1 MTRTWCAC
9 LAGLVLIAG
18 ALAVPTYGVA
28 AAVTGVPPVS
38 QLSSDPF
45 TNATSQH
52 ATEVEPDS
60 FAWGSTIVDAVQAGR
75 FVTGGA
81 SDIGWAAS
89 ADGGV
94 TWTHG
99 FLSGLTTH
107 RGGGKYPRATDPV
120 VTYDARH
127 KTWLIAT
134 TALVFVAGREPPGI
148 GVAVLRSA
156 SGTAWTKPVF
166 AIGGTSDT
174 PNYDKDWIVCDNT
187 ASSPHY
193 GTCYAVVDMHAD
205 SNQLAIATSTDGG
218 AVWSAPVDPAGAAG
232 GLPGG
237 MAVQPDGTV
246 VVVYYTVEGASTQV
260 ALSSSDGGKTWS
272 APVTIA
278 AVQHHAPDGNLRG
291 DPLPSVTVD
300 QAGTIYV
307 AWADCRFRTGCP
319 ENDIVFSAS
328 AGAATW
334 TAPARIPIDP
344 VTSSIEHYLPVI
356 VASPDGAGHLALYYY
371 FYPKATCT
379 QATCAIGAGFSS
391 SVNGGATWSAG
402 QHLVTP
408 FALSLL
414 PDTSKGLMAGDYIGA
429 AVTGSGTAF
438 GTLIIAKKATGGKA
452 FNVALYTD
460 GGQAVTG
467 GTSAGLPLIA
477 VGARLA
483 AGHRAPGG

>member
-1 MTRTWCAC
+1 MTRTWGLP
-9 LAGLVLIAG
+9 LAGLALIAG
-18 ALAVPTYGVA
+18 ALAVPADGA
-28 AAVTGVPPVS
+28 AAGVTAVPPVS

-60 FAWGSTIVDAVQAGR
+60 FAWGNTIVDAVQAGR

-81 SDIGWAAS
+81 SDIGWATS
-89 ADGGV
+89 ADGGA

-107 RGGGKYPRATDPV
+107 RGGGTYPRATDPV

-127 KTWLIAT
+127 ETWLISA

-156 SGTAWTKPVF
+156 SATAWSRPVF
-166 AIGGTSDT
+166 AIGGSSGA
-174 PNYDKDWIVCDNT
+174 PNYDKDWIACDNT
-187 ASSPHY
+187 ASSPRY
-193 GTCYAVVDMHAD
+193 GTCYAVVDMHAE

-218 AVWSAPVDPAGAAG
+218 TTWSQPVDPPGATG

-237 MAVQPDGTV
+237 MVVQPDGTV
-246 VVVYYTVEGASTQV
+246 VVVCNTVEGASTQV
-260 ALSSSDGGKTWS
+260 ALSSSDGGKTWT

-278 AVQHHAPDGNLRG
+278 AVQHHPPDGNLRG
-291 DPLPSVTVD
+291 HPLPSVTVD
-300 QAGTIYV
+300 GAGTIYA
-307 AWADCRFRTGCP
+307 AWADCRFRAGCP

-328 AGAATW
+328 TDGTTW
-334 TAPARIPIDP
+334 TAPARIPLDP
-344 VTSSIEHYLPVI
+344 VTSSVEHYLPVI
-356 VASPDGAGHLALYYY
+356 AAAPGSAGQLALYYY
-371 FYPKATCT
+371 FYPKANCT
-379 QATCAIGAGFSS
+379 QATCLIGAGFSS
-391 SVNGGATWSAG
+391 SADGGAAWSTA

-429 AVTGSGTAF
+429 AVTGGGTAF
-438 GTLIIAKKATGGKA
+438 GTLIIARTATGGEA
-452 FNVALYTD
+452 FDVALYTD
-460 GGQAVTG
+460 AGQAITG
-467 GTSAGLPLIA
+467 APAPPRRRASWRAG
-477 VGARLA
+477 
-483 AGHRAPGG
+483 